1 MDSQALIKQL
11 RAEQRDI
18 KPSTKSPHEGIRK
31 AAQSRFT
38 ELGLEI
44 DRELLRQSQRVV
56 SII

>member
-1 MDSQALIKQL
+1 MDSQAKIKAL

-31 AAQSRFT
+31 AAQQRFT

-44 DRELLRQSQRVV
+44 DQELLRQSQRVV
-56 SII
+56 SIV

>member
-1 MDSQALIKQL
+1 MDSQAKIKAL

-18 KPSTKSPHEGIRK
+18 KPSLKSPHEGIRK
-31 AAQSRFT
+31 AAQQRYT

-44 DRELLRQSQRVV
+44 DAELLRQEQRVV

>member
-31 AAQSRFT
+31 AAQQRFA
-38 ELGLEI
+38 ELGLAI
-44 DRELLRQSQRVV
+44 DAELLRQERRVV
-56 SII
+56 SIV

>member
-31 AAQSRFT
+31 AAQARFT
-38 ELGLEI
+38 ELGLAI
-44 DRELLRQSQRVV
+44 DAELLRQERRVV
-56 SII
+56 SIA